1 MNEYL
6 KLHQGVKCCNTSQ
19 RAHIYILFYFTDILG
34 GIWIGMLYGS
44 FVNFEL
50 LFSKDDEVEERLT
63 NMKIFLINAYK
74 LLSDQGDV

>member
-1 MNEYL
+1 MMNEYL

-19 RAHIYILFYFTDILG
+19 RAHIYIFYFILLIFWAAFG
-34 GIWIGMLYGS
+34 LS

-63 NMKIFLINAYK
+63 NMKIF
-74 LLSDQGDV
+74 

>member
-1 MNEYL
+1 MMNEYL
-6 KLHQGVKCCNTSQ
+6 KLHQGVKWEL
-19 RAHIYILFYFTDILG
+19 IYILFYFTDILG

-63 NMKIFLINAYK
+63 NMKNF
-74 LLSDQGDV
+74 

>member
-1 MNEYL
+1 M
-6 KLHQGVKCCNTSQ
+6 VV
-19 RAHIYILFYFTDILG
+19 
-34 GIWIGMLYGS
+34 

-63 NMKIFLINAYK
+63 NMKNFLINAYK